1 MLIPF
6 SEPSYE
12 ELKKRKLISSIKK
25 AKHLSDRLN
34 NFLSDIEKSTFKRSD
49 KDFIKNEAL
58 KFVNT
63 EKK

>member
-6 SEPSYE
+6 SETSYE
-12 ELKKRKLISSIKK
+12 ELKKRKLLSSIKK

-34 NFLSDIEKSTFKRSD
+34 NFLSDIEKSSFKRSE

-58 KFVNT
+58 KFINP